1 MIQDTSFL
9 VDVLRGDE
17 DAQDLLEVLERESQ
31 PEKVSSMTV
40 LELHEGVIRSETPAE
55 KRSDVLDV
63 LESKH
68 VVDADR
74 TVMRKAGELSGQL
87 ITEGRRIEREDC
99 VVAATAL
106 LADEPVVTGN
116 VDHFERVP
124 ELTVRSY

>member
-9 VDVLRGDE
+9 VDVLRGDQ
-17 DAQDLLEVLERESQ
+17 DALDLLDVLERESR

-40 LELHEGVIRSETPAE
+40 LELHEGIIRSETPE
-55 KRSDVLDV
+55 QKRSEVLDV

-87 ITEGRRIEREDC
+87 ITDGQRIEREDC

-124 ELTVRSY
+124 ELAVRSY